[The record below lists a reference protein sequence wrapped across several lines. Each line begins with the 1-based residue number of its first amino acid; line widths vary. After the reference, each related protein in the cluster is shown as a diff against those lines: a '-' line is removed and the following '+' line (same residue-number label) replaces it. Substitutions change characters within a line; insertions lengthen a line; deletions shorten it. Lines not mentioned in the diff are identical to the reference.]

1 MRHQHRG
8 GRVTEHDID
17 ELLELLWTLKERK
30 IDSLGE
36 VLRISEQENPR
47 EIIEV
52 MEKEALIEI
61 KDDKI
66 SLTKKGDAMARSI
79 IRRHRIAEVLLS
91 QIFELSDEDVHAE
104 ACKFE
109 HILGPDV
116 TESVCTFLGHP
127 PVCNHGNP
135 IPRGRC
141 CRRFKREMKPLVLP
155 LTELSPGEDARI
167 VFIAPK
173 EHKRL
178 DKLTTFGVVPGS
190 TIKLHQKTP
199 SFIIKIGETDLA
211 IDMDIAK
218 EIYVRRAENGD
229 NRKR

>member
-1 MRHQHRG
+1 MTEPECKE
-8 GRVTEHDID
+8 VTEHDID

-30 IDSLGE
+30 VDSLE
-36 VLRISEQENPR
+36 EALRISEQDDPENIIKAMDGDGLV
-47 EIIEV
+47 EISGDV
-52 MEKEALIEI
+52 
-61 KDDKI
+61 I
-66 SLTKKGDAMARSI
+66 SLTKKGDAMARDI

-91 QIFELSDEDVHAE
+91 QVFELRDEDVHAE

-109 HILGPDV
+109 HILGPEV

-127 PVCNHGNP
+127 PVCSHGNP
-135 IPRGRC
+135 IPRGAC
-141 CRRFKREMKPLVLP
+141 CSRFKRKMKPLVLP
-155 LTELSPGEDARI
+155 ITELNPGDDGRI

-178 DKLTTFGVVPGS
+178 DKLSSFGVIPGS

-199 SFIIKIGETDLA
+199 SYIIKVGETDLA
-211 IDMDIAK
+211 IDEDIAK

-229 NRKR
+229 NRER

>member
-1 MRHQHRG
+1 MT
-8 GRVTEHDID
+8 VTEHDID
-17 ELLELLWTLKERK
+17 ELLELLWTLKEREV
-30 IDSLGE
+30 DSLDE
-36 VLRISEQENPR
+36 VFRISEQEDSEN
-47 EIIEV
+47 IIKV
-52 MEKEALIEI
+52 MEGDGLVKIENG
-61 KDDKI
+61 KI
-66 SLTKKGDAMARSI
+66 SLTKKGNAMAKSI

-91 QIFELSDEDVHAE
+91 QVFELRDEDIHAE

-109 HILGPDV
+109 HILSPDV

-127 PVCNHGNP
+127 PVCSHGNP

-155 LTELSPGEDARI
+155 LTELSPGEGGRI

-178 DKLTTFGVVPGS
+178 DKLTSFGVVPGS
-190 TIKLHQKTP
+190 VIKLHQKTP

-211 IDMDIAK
+211 IDEDIAK
-218 EIYVRRAENGD
+218 EIYVRKAGKWR
-229 NRKR
+229 

>member
-1 MRHQHRG
+1 MTNH
-8 GRVTEHDID
+8 EHDID
-17 ELLELLWTLKERK
+17 ELLELLWTLKERNV
-30 IDSLGE
+30 DSLSE

-47 EIIEV
+47 EIIGT
-52 MEKEALIEI
+52 MEKEALVEI

-66 SLTKKGDAMARSI
+66 SLTKNGDAMARSI

-135 IPRGRC
+135 IPKGRC
-141 CRRFKREMKPLVLP
+141 CRRFTREMRPLVLP
-155 LTELSPGEDARI
+155 LTDLSPGEDGRI

-173 EHKRL
+173 EHKRI
-178 DKLTTFGVVPGS
+178 DKLTAFGVVPGS

-211 IDMDIAK
+211 IDEDIAK
-218 EIYVRRAENGD
+218 EIYVRSAENGD
-229 NRKR
+229 NRER

>member
-1 MRHQHRG
+1 MTNH
-8 GRVTEHDID
+8 EHDID
-17 ELLELLWTLKERK
+17 ELLELLWTLKERGV
-30 IDSLGE
+30 DSLDE
-36 VLRISEQENPR
+36 AIRISEQENP
-47 EIIEV
+47 EAIIKT
-52 MEKEALIEI
+52 MEGDGLVKIENGR
-61 KDDKI
+61 I
-66 SLTKKGDAMARSI
+66 SLTKKGNAMAKSI

-91 QIFELSDEDVHAE
+91 QVFELRDEDVHAE

-109 HILGPDV
+109 HVLGPDV

-127 PVCNHGNP
+127 PVCTHGNP
-135 IPRGRC
+135 IPRGNC
-141 CRRFKREMKPLVLP
+141 CRRFKRKMKPLVLP
-155 LTELSPGEDARI
+155 LTELNPGEDGRI

-190 TIKLHQKTP
+190 TIKLRQKTP

-211 IDMDIAK
+211 IDTDIAK
-218 EIYVRRAENGD
+218 EIYVRKAENGD